1 MDVEALFDREDV
13 DQLVKALLLLKNED
27 DVRAFLKDLCTP
39 REICDLAQRLTVA
52 RFLDADEPYVE
63 VQARTG
69 ASSTTVSRVSK
80 ALNGESGG
88 YRRVLIELDDAK

>member
-39 REICDLAQRLTVA
+39 RESCDCAQRLTVA
-52 RFLDADEPYVE
+52 RFLDAGETYVE
-63 VQARTG
+63 VQARSG

-80 ALNGESGG
+80 ALNGDSGG